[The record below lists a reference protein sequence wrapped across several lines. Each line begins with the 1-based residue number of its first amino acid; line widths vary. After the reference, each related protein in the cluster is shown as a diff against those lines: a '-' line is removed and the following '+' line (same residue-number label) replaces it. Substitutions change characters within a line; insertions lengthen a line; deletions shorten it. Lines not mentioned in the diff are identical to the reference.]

1 MRNGGMLMRIYI
13 LMLTGALL
21 AVGAM
26 VAAEPAKEK
35 SYEVPYRLTLPK
47 HLMVRAKINGKGPFN
62 FILDTGA
69 PALFFTEAVAAR
81 AGVKADEKGW
91 GECERFELEGGLVI
105 PKARGRIDTP
115 FQLEGMNGMGLAG
128 AEIHGLIG
136 YNILAQYR
144 MTIDLASDRMLWTP
158 MAWTPERPIGFGDAG
173 GSAAQGSLEFIGSMM
188 KGLGGM
194 LGRKATPAVTG
205 RGQAGILLRDEVDGV
220 VVASVLK
227 GSPSD
232 TAGVKQGDRLRKV
245 ADRSVTSSSEALDFA
260 AKHAAGKTLALQV
273 ERSSKSIDLT
283 INLVEG
289 Y

>member
-1 MRNGGMLMRIYI
+1 MRIYI

-21 AVGAM
+21 AASAM

-115 FQLEGMNGMGLAG
+115 LRQKSIWLAAVGGIGVVLLLSGGLTSLQAG
-128 AEIHGLIG
+128 AIATGLP
-136 YNILAQYR
+136 LA
-144 MTIDLASDRMLWTP
+144 LVLLG
-158 MAWTPERPIGFGDAG
+158 MAAG
-173 GSAAQGSLEFIGSMM
+173 TF
-188 KGLGGM
+188 KGL
-194 LGRKATPAVTG
+194 
-205 RGQAGILLRDEVDGV
+205 
-220 VVASVLK
+220 
-227 GSPSD
+227 
-232 TAGVKQGDRLRKV
+232 
-245 ADRSVTSSSEALDFA
+245 
-260 AKHAAGKTLALQV
+260 LALHR
-273 ERSSKSIDLT
+273 EAT
-283 INLVEG
+283 
-289 Y
+289 